1 MKTYNIALLKGDG
14 IGVEVV
20 DEALKVLDSLPKNF
34 ELNYS
39 EYFIGGAGY
48 DNCGDPLPESTLEGC
63 KKSDAILFG
72 AIGGEKW
79 DKLEKH
85 LRPES
90 GLLRLRKNL
99 GVYANVRPIKVYDA
113 LIDASPLKKERIQN
127 SDFVIVRELISG
139 IYFGEPRAKSKNEAY
154 NTMRYTR
161 AEIERIAHFAF
172 DLARTRNK
180 AKKVTCV
187 DKANVLETSV
197 LWREVVSEVA
207 RNYSDVWLEF
217 LYVDNASM
225 QIILR
230 PSAFD
235 VILTEN
241 LFGDILSDEAS
252 VIGGSIGLLAS
263 ASIGELKL
271 NKSSESSGEF
281 GESSA
286 NQNGD
291 FKNISKK
298 IGLFEPI
305 HGSAPDI
312 AGQNLANPLATIIS
326 SAMML
331 EFLGEVD
338 SANKI
343 TKAVNLALD
352 SGLRTKD
359 LNPNDFISCSA
370 MGDLVAQKVR
380 EL

>member
-14 IGVEVV
+14 IGCEVV
-20 DEALKVLDSLPKNF
+20 DEALKVLESLPKDF
-34 ELNYS
+34 ALNYD

-48 DNCGDPLPESTLEGC
+48 DNCGNPLPDETLEGC

-99 GVYANVRPIKVYDA
+99 GVYANLRPIKIYDA
-113 LIDASPLKKERIQN
+113 LIDSSPLKKERIQN

-139 IYFGEPRAKSKNEAY
+139 IYFGEPRFKGENEAY
-154 NTMRYTR
+154 NTMRYSR
-161 AEIERIAHFAF
+161 IEISRIARFAF
-172 DLARTRNK
+172 ELARTRR
-180 AKKVTCV
+180 KKLTCV

-197 LWREVVSEVA
+197 LWREVVNEMAKEFSDIEV
-207 RNYSDVWLEF
+207 DF

-263 ASIGELKL
+263 ASIGEI
-271 NKSSESSGEF
+271 SEGEF
-281 GESSA
+281 SG
-286 NQNGD
+286 
-291 FKNISKK
+291 KK
-298 IGLFEPI
+298 TGLFEPI

-312 AGQNLANPLATIIS
+312 AGQNIANPLATIMS

-331 EFLGEVD
+331 EFLGEKNC
-338 SANKI
+338 AQKI
-343 TKAVNLALD
+343 TNAVNAVLNE
-352 SGLRTKD
+352 GHRTKD
-359 LNPNDFISCSA
+359 LDRDNFISCSK

-380 EL
+380 EMR

>member
-34 ELNYS
+34 ALNYS

-48 DNCGDPLPESTLEGC
+48 DAHGDPLPESTLNGC

-72 AIGGEKW
+72 AIGGAKW

-99 GVYANVRPIKVYDA
+99 GVYANVRPIKIYDA

-139 IYFGEPRAKSKNEAY
+139 IYFGEPRAKSENEAY
-154 NTMRYTR
+154 NTMRYNR
-161 AEIERIAHFAF
+161 IEIERIARFAF
-172 DLARTRNK
+172 DLAKKRNGQ
-180 AKKVTCV
+180 KKVTCV

-207 RNYSDVWLEF
+207 RDYSDVQLEF

-263 ASIGELKL
+263 ASIGELA
-271 NKSSESSGEF
+271 E
-281 GESSA
+281 
-286 NQNGD
+286 NGV
-291 FKNISKK
+291 SKK
-298 IGLFEPI
+298 TGLFEPI

-312 AGQNLANPLATIIS
+312 AGQNIANPLATIIS

-331 EFLGEVD
+331 EFLGEID
-338 SANKI
+338 SAQKI
-343 TKAVNLALD
+343 LKAVNLSLD
-352 SGLRTKD
+352 LGHRTKD
-359 LNPNDFISCSA
+359 LNPNDFITCSA
-370 MGDLVAQKVR
+370 MGDLVAQKVK

>member
-20 DEALKVLDSLPKNF
+20 DEALKVLDSLPKDF
-34 ELNYS
+34 ALNYD

-48 DNCGDPLPESTLEGC
+48 DNRGNPLPDETLQGC

-99 GVYANVRPIKVYDA
+99 GVYANLRPIKIYDA
-113 LIDASPLKKERIQN
+113 LADSSPLKKERIQN

-139 IYFGEPRAKSKNEAY
+139 IYFGEPRFKGENEAY
-154 NTMRYTR
+154 NTMRYSR
-161 AEIERIAHFAF
+161 NEIERIARFAF
-172 DLARTRNK
+172 NLARSRRKSSKNSGK
-180 AKKVTCV
+180 LTCV

-197 LWREVVSEVA
+197 LWREVVNEMA
-207 RNYSDVWLEF
+207 KDFSDVEVDF

-263 ASIGELKL
+263 ASIGEIGCGEI
-271 NKSSESSGEF
+271 SDGEF
-281 GESSA
+281 CG
-286 NQNGD
+286 
-291 FKNISKK
+291 KK
-298 IGLFEPI
+298 TGLFEPI

-312 AGQNLANPLATIIS
+312 AGQNIANPLATIMS

-331 EFLGEVD
+331 EFLGEKK
-338 SANKI
+338 SAQKI
-343 TKAVNLALD
+343 TNAVNTVLNE
-352 SGLRTKD
+352 GHRTKD
-359 LNPNDFISCSA
+359 LDKNHFISCSQ

-380 EL
+380 EIK

>member
-34 ELNYS
+34 ALNYS

-48 DNCGDPLPESTLEGC
+48 DNCGNPLPDETLSGC
-63 KKSDAILFG
+63 KRSDAILFG

-99 GVYANVRPIKVYDA
+99 GVYANVRPIKIYDA
-113 LIDASPLKKERIQN
+113 LLDSSPLKKERIQN

-139 IYFGEPRAKSKNEAY
+139 IYFGEPRAKSDNEAY

-172 DLARTRNK
+172 ELARMRNK
-180 AKKVTCV
+180 QKKVSCV

-197 LWREVVSEVA
+197 LWREVVGEVA
-207 RNYSDVWLEF
+207 KDYNDIALEF

-263 ASIGELKL
+263 ASIGELR
-271 NKSSESSGEF
+271 ESSGE
-281 GESSA
+281 
-286 NQNGD
+286 
-291 FKNISKK
+291 SKK
-298 IGLFEPI
+298 TGLFEPI

-312 AGQNLANPLATIIS
+312 AGQNVANPLATIIS
-326 SAMML
+326 AAMML
-331 EFLGEVD
+331 EFLGEMD
-338 SANKI
+338 SAQKI
-343 TKAVNLALD
+343 LKAVNLALNL
-352 SGLRTKD
+352 GFRTKD
-359 LNPNDFISCSA
+359 LDKDNFISCSS

>member
-20 DEALKVLDSLPKNF
+20 DEALKVLESLPKDF
-34 ELNYS
+34 ALNYS

-48 DNCGDPLPESTLEGC
+48 DNRGNPLPDETLQGC

-99 GVYANVRPIKVYDA
+99 GVYANLRPIKIYDA
-113 LIDASPLKKERIQN
+113 LADASPLKKERIQN

-139 IYFGEPRAKSKNEAY
+139 IYFGEPRFKGENEAY
-154 NTMRYTR
+154 NTMRYSR
-161 AEIERIAHFAF
+161 VEISRIARFAF
-172 DLARTRNK
+172 ELARTRR
-180 AKKVTCV
+180 KKLTCV

-197 LWREVVSEVA
+197 LWREVVNEMAKEFSDIEV
-207 RNYSDVWLEF
+207 DF

-263 ASIGELKL
+263 ASIGEIID
-271 NKSSESSGEF
+271 GEF
-281 GESSA
+281 RG
-286 NQNGD
+286 
-291 FKNISKK
+291 KK
-298 IGLFEPI
+298 TGLFEPI

-312 AGQNLANPLATIIS
+312 AGQNIANPLATIMS

-331 EFLGEVD
+331 EFLGEKNC
-338 SANKI
+338 AQKI
-343 TKAVNLALD
+343 TNAVNAVLNE
-352 SGLRTKD
+352 GHRTKD
-359 LNPNDFISCSA
+359 LDRDNFISCSK

-380 EL
+380 EI

>member
-20 DEALKVLDSLPKNF
+20 NEALKVLDSLPKDF
-34 ELNYS
+34 ALNYD

-48 DNCGDPLPESTLEGC
+48 DNCGNPLPDITLEGC
-63 KKSDAILFG
+63 KKSDAVLFG

-99 GVYANVRPIKVYDA
+99 GVYANLRPIKIYDS
-113 LIDASPLKKERIQN
+113 LIDSSPLKKERIQN

-139 IYFGEPRAKSKNEAY
+139 IYFGEPRFKGENEAY
-154 NTMRYTR
+154 NTMRY
-161 AEIERIAHFAF
+161 AKSEIEKIARFAF
-172 DLARTRNK
+172 ELAMTRR
-180 AKKVTCV
+180 KKLTCV
-187 DKANVLETSV
+187 DKANVLEVSV
-197 LWREVVSEVA
+197 LWREVVNEMAKEFSAVEV
-207 RNYSDVWLEF
+207 DF

-263 ASIGELKL
+263 ASIGEI
-271 NKSSESSGEF
+271 NECG
-281 GESSA
+281 G
-286 NQNGD
+286 
-291 FKNISKK
+291 KK
-298 IGLFEPI
+298 TGLFEPI

-312 AGQNLANPLATIIS
+312 AGQNIANPLATIIS

-331 EFLGEVD
+331 EFLGEKN
-338 SANKI
+338 SAQKI
-343 TKAVNLALD
+343 TNAVNAVLNE
-352 SGLRTKD
+352 GHRTKD
-359 LNPNDFISCSA
+359 LNKDNFISCSK
-370 MGDLVAQKVR
+370 MGDLVAQKVKEMR
-380 EL
+380 

>member
-20 DEALKVLDSLPKNF
+20 DEALKVLESLPKDF
-34 ELNYS
+34 ALNYS

-48 DNCGDPLPESTLEGC
+48 DAKGNPLPDETLQGC

-99 GVYANVRPIKVYDA
+99 GVYANLRPIKIYDA
-113 LIDASPLKKERIQN
+113 LIDSSPLKKERIQN

-139 IYFGEPRAKSKNEAY
+139 IYFGEPRFKGENEAY
-154 NTMRYTR
+154 NTMRYSSN
-161 AEIERIAHFAF
+161 EIERIARFAF
-172 DLARTRNK
+172 NLARSRR
-180 AKKVTCV
+180 KKLTCV

-197 LWREVVSEVA
+197 LWREVVNEMAKEFSDIEV
-207 RNYSDVWLEF
+207 DF

-263 ASIGELKL
+263 ASIGEIT
-271 NKSSESSGEF
+271 EGEF
-281 GESSA
+281 SG
-286 NQNGD
+286 
-291 FKNISKK
+291 KK
-298 IGLFEPI
+298 TGLFEPI

-312 AGQNLANPLATIIS
+312 AGQNIANPLATIIS

-331 EFLGEVD
+331 EFLSESE
-338 SANKI
+338 SAQKI
-343 TKAVNLALD
+343 TNAVNAVLNE
-352 SGLRTKD
+352 GHRTKD
-359 LNPNDFISCSA
+359 LDKEHFISCSK

-380 EL
+380 EMR

>member
-20 DEALKVLDSLPKNF
+20 DEALKVLDSLPKDF
-34 ELNYS
+34 ALHYD

-48 DNCGDPLPESTLEGC
+48 DNCGNPLPEETLEGC

-99 GVYANVRPIKVYDA
+99 GVYANLRPIKIYDS
-113 LIDASPLKKERIQN
+113 LMDASPLKKERIQN

-139 IYFGEPRAKSKNEAY
+139 IYFGEPRFKGESEAY
-154 NTMRYTR
+154 NTMRYSR
-161 AEIERIAHFAF
+161 SEISRIARFAF
-172 DLARTRNK
+172 DLARSRR
-180 AKKVTCV
+180 KKLTCV

-197 LWREVVSEVA
+197 LWREVVNEVA
-207 RNYSDVWLEF
+207 KDFSDIEVDF

-235 VILTEN
+235 VVLTEN

-263 ASIGELKL
+263 ASIGEIVD
-271 NKSSESSGEF
+271 GEF
-281 GESSA
+281 SG
-286 NQNGD
+286 
-291 FKNISKK
+291 KK
-298 IGLFEPI
+298 TGLFEPI

-312 AGQNLANPLATIIS
+312 AGQNIANPLATIIS

-331 EFLGEVD
+331 DFLGEGE
-338 SANKI
+338 STQKI
-343 TKAVNLALD
+343 TNAVNAVLNE
-352 SGLRTKD
+352 GHRTKD
-359 LNPNDFISCSA
+359 LDKNHFISCSK

-380 EL
+380 EMR

>member
-20 DEALKVLDSLPKNF
+20 DEALKVLESLPKDF
-34 ELNYS
+34 ALNYD

-48 DNCGDPLPESTLEGC
+48 DAKGNPLPNETLDGC

-99 GVYANVRPIKVYDA
+99 GVYVNLRPIKIYDA
-113 LIDASPLKKERIQN
+113 LADASPLKKERIQN

-139 IYFGEPRAKSKNEAY
+139 IYFGEPRFKGENEAY
-154 NTMRYTR
+154 NTMRYSR
-161 AEIERIAHFAF
+161 NEISQIARFAF
-172 DLARTRNK
+172 ELARTRR
-180 AKKVTCV
+180 KKLTCV

-197 LWREVVSEVA
+197 LWREVVNEMAKEFSDIEV
-207 RNYSDVWLEF
+207 DF

-263 ASIGELKL
+263 ASIGEII
-271 NKSSESSGEF
+271 EGEF
-281 GESSA
+281 SG
-286 NQNGD
+286 
-291 FKNISKK
+291 KK
-298 IGLFEPI
+298 TGLFEPI

-312 AGQNLANPLATIIS
+312 AGQNIANPMAAIMS

-331 EFLGEVD
+331 EFLGEKNC
-338 SANKI
+338 AQKI
-343 TKAVNLALD
+343 TNAVNAVLNE
-352 SGLRTKD
+352 GHRTKD
-359 LNPNDFISCSA
+359 LDKDNFISCSK
-370 MGDLVAQKVR
+370 MGDLVAQIVR
-380 EL
+380 EMK

>member
-20 DEALKVLDSLPKNF
+20 DEALKVLESLPKDF
-34 ELNYS
+34 ALSYD

-48 DNCGDPLPESTLEGC
+48 DNRGNPLPDETLEGC

-99 GVYANVRPIKVYDA
+99 GVYANLRPIKIYDA
-113 LIDASPLKKERIQN
+113 LADSSPLKKERIQN

-139 IYFGEPRAKSKNEAY
+139 IYFGEPRFKGENEAY
-154 NTMRYTR
+154 NTMRYSR
-161 AEIERIAHFAF
+161 SEIERIARFAF
-172 DLARTRNK
+172 ELARTRR
-180 AKKVTCV
+180 KKLTCV

-197 LWREVVSEVA
+197 LWREVVNEMAKEFSDIEV
-207 RNYSDVWLEF
+207 DF

-263 ASIGELKL
+263 ASIGEII
-271 NKSSESSGEF
+271 EGEF
-281 GESSA
+281 SG
-286 NQNGD
+286 
-291 FKNISKK
+291 KK
-298 IGLFEPI
+298 TGLFEPI

-312 AGQNLANPLATIIS
+312 AGQNIANPLATIMS

-331 EFLGEVD
+331 EFLGEKNC
-338 SANKI
+338 AQKI
-343 TKAVNLALD
+343 TNAVNVVLNE
-352 SGLRTKD
+352 GHRTKD
-359 LNPNDFISCSA
+359 LDKDNFISCSK

-380 EL
+380 EMK

>member
-14 IGVEVV
+14 IGCEVV
-20 DEALKVLDSLPKNF
+20 DEALKVLDSLPKDF
-34 ELNYS
+34 ALNYD

-48 DNCGDPLPESTLEGC
+48 DAKGNPLPDETLQGC

-99 GVYANVRPIKVYDA
+99 GVYANLRPIKIYDA
-113 LIDASPLKKERIQN
+113 LIDSSPLKKERIQN

-139 IYFGEPRAKSKNEAY
+139 IYFGEPRGKSESEAY
-154 NTMRYTR
+154 NTMRYSRT
-161 AEIERIAHFAF
+161 EIERIARFAF
-172 DLARTRNK
+172 DLARSRRKSSKNGGK
-180 AKKVTCV
+180 LTCV

-197 LWREVVSEVA
+197 LWREVVNEVA
-207 RNYSDVWLEF
+207 KDFSDIEVDF

-235 VILTEN
+235 VVLTEN

-263 ASIGELKL
+263 ASIGEIA
-271 NKSSESSGEF
+271 EGEF
-281 GESSA
+281 SG
-286 NQNGD
+286 
-291 FKNISKK
+291 KK
-298 IGLFEPI
+298 TGLFEPI

-312 AGQNLANPLATIIS
+312 AGQNIANPLATILS

-331 EFLGEVD
+331 EFLGESD
-338 SANKI
+338 CAQKI
-343 TKAVNLALD
+343 TNAVNAVLNE
-352 SGLRTKD
+352 GHRTKD
-359 LNPNDFISCSA
+359 LDKNYFISCSQ

-380 EL
+380 EI

>member
-34 ELNYS
+34 ALNYD

-48 DNCGDPLPESTLEGC
+48 DAKGNPLPDETLQGC

-99 GVYANVRPIKVYDA
+99 GVYANLRPIKIYDA
-113 LIDASPLKKERIQN
+113 LIDSSPLKKERIQN

-139 IYFGEPRAKSKNEAY
+139 IYFGEPRFKGESEAY
-154 NTMRYTR
+154 NTMRYSRT
-161 AEIERIAHFAF
+161 EIERIARFAF
-172 DLARTRNK
+172 DLARSRR
-180 AKKVTCV
+180 KKLTCV

-197 LWREVVSEVA
+197 LWREVVNEVA
-207 RNYSDVWLEF
+207 KDFSDIWVDF

-263 ASIGELKL
+263 ASIGEIAD
-271 NKSSESSGEF
+271 GEF
-281 GESSA
+281 SG
-286 NQNGD
+286 
-291 FKNISKK
+291 KK
-298 IGLFEPI
+298 TGLFEPI

-312 AGQNLANPLATIIS
+312 AGQNIANPLATIIS
-326 SAMML
+326 SAMMMD
-331 EFLGEVD
+331 FLGESE
-338 SANKI
+338 SAQKI
-343 TKAVNLALD
+343 TNAVNAVLNE
-352 SGLRTKD
+352 GHRTKD
-359 LNPNDFISCSA
+359 LDKNHFISCSQ

-380 EL
+380 EMR

>member
-1 MKTYNIALLKGDG
+1 MKTYNIAVLKGDG
-14 IGVEVV
+14 IGTEIVN
-20 DEALKVLDSLPKNF
+20 EALKVLDSLPKNF
-34 ELNYS
+34 TLNYN

-48 DNCGDPLPESTLEGC
+48 ETKGNPLPDETLEGC

-99 GVYANVRPIKVYDA
+99 GVYANVRPIKIYDS
-113 LIDASPLKKERIQN
+113 LLDASPLKKKRIQN

-139 IYFGEPRAKSKNEAY
+139 IYFGEPRGKSESEAY

-161 AEIERIAHFAF
+161 SEIERIARFAF
-172 DLARTRNK
+172 ELARTR
-180 AKKVTCV
+180 KKRLTCV

-197 LWREVVSEVA
+197 LWREVVNEVA
-207 RNYSDVWLEF
+207 KDFSDIEVDF

-230 PSAFD
+230 PSYFD
-235 VILTEN
+235 VVLTEN

-263 ASIGELKL
+263 ASIGEID
-271 NKSSESSGEF
+271 EGAFSG
-281 GESSA
+281 
-286 NQNGD
+286 
-291 FKNISKK
+291 KK
-298 IGLFEPI
+298 TGLFEPI

-312 AGQNLANPLATIIS
+312 AGQNIANPLATIIS
-326 SAMML
+326 SAMMMD
-331 EFLGEVD
+331 FLGESE
-338 SANKI
+338 SAQKI
-343 TKAVNLALD
+343 TNAVNAVLNE
-352 SGLRTKD
+352 GHRTKD
-359 LNPNDFISCSA
+359 LDRDNFITCSK

-380 EL
+380 EMR

>member
-20 DEALKVLDSLPKNF
+20 DEALKVLESLPKDF
-34 ELNYS
+34 ALNYN

-48 DNCGDPLPESTLEGC
+48 DAKGNPLPDETLQGC

-99 GVYANVRPIKVYDA
+99 GVYANLRPIKIYDA
-113 LIDASPLKKERIQN
+113 LADASPLKKERIQN

-139 IYFGEPRAKSKNEAY
+139 IYFGEPRFKGENEAY
-154 NTMRYTR
+154 NTMRYSSN
-161 AEIERIAHFAF
+161 EISRIARFAF
-172 DLARTRNK
+172 ELARTRR
-180 AKKVTCV
+180 KKLTCV

-197 LWREVVSEVA
+197 LWREVVSEMA
-207 RNYSDVWLEF
+207 KEFSDIEVDF

-263 ASIGELKL
+263 ASIGEI
-271 NKSSESSGEF
+271 SEGEF
-281 GESSA
+281 SG
-286 NQNGD
+286 
-291 FKNISKK
+291 KK
-298 IGLFEPI
+298 TGLFEPI

-312 AGQNLANPLATIIS
+312 AGQNIANPLATIMS

-331 EFLGEVD
+331 EFLGEKNC
-338 SANKI
+338 AQKI
-343 TKAVNLALD
+343 TNAVNAVLNE
-352 SGLRTKD
+352 GHRTKD
-359 LNPNDFISCSA
+359 LDKEHFISCSK
-370 MGDLVAQKVR
+370 MGDLVAQIVR
-380 EL
+380 EMK

>member
-20 DEALKVLDSLPKNF
+20 DEALKVLESLPKDF
-34 ELNYS
+34 ALNYD

-48 DNCGDPLPESTLEGC
+48 DNCRNPLPDETLQGC

-99 GVYANVRPIKVYDA
+99 GVYANLRPIKIYDA
-113 LIDASPLKKERIQN
+113 LADASPLKKERIQN

-139 IYFGEPRAKSKNEAY
+139 IYFGEPRFKGENEAY
-154 NTMRYTR
+154 NTMRYSR
-161 AEIERIAHFAF
+161 SEIKRIARFAF
-172 DLARTRNK
+172 ELARTRR
-180 AKKVTCV
+180 KKLTCV

-197 LWREVVSEVA
+197 LWREVVNEMAKEFSDIEV
-207 RNYSDVWLEF
+207 DF

-225 QIILR
+225 QIILC

-263 ASIGELKL
+263 ASIGEIT
-271 NKSSESSGEF
+271 EGEF
-281 GESSA
+281 SG
-286 NQNGD
+286 
-291 FKNISKK
+291 KK
-298 IGLFEPI
+298 TGLFEPI

-312 AGQNLANPLATIIS
+312 AGQNIANPLATIMS

-331 EFLGEVD
+331 EFLGEKNC
-338 SANKI
+338 AQKI
-343 TKAVNLALD
+343 TNAVNATLNE
-352 SGLRTKD
+352 GHRTKD
-359 LNPNDFISCSA
+359 LDKDNFISCSK

-380 EL
+380 EMK

>member
-20 DEALKVLDSLPKNF
+20 DEALKVLESLPKDF
-34 ELNYS
+34 ALNYD

-48 DNCGDPLPESTLEGC
+48 ETKGNPLPDETLQGC

-99 GVYANVRPIKVYDA
+99 GVYANLRPIKIYDA
-113 LIDASPLKKERIQN
+113 LADASPLKKERIQN

-139 IYFGEPRAKSKNEAY
+139 IYFGEPRFKGESEAY
-154 NTMRYTR
+154 NTMRYSR
-161 AEIERIAHFAF
+161 VEISRIARFAF
-172 DLARTRNK
+172 ELARTRR
-180 AKKVTCV
+180 KKLTCV

-197 LWREVVSEVA
+197 LWREVVNEMAKEFSDIEV
-207 RNYSDVWLEF
+207 DF

-263 ASIGELKL
+263 ASIGEIT
-271 NKSSESSGEF
+271 EGEF
-281 GESSA
+281 RG
-286 NQNGD
+286 
-291 FKNISKK
+291 KK
-298 IGLFEPI
+298 TGLFEPI

-312 AGQNLANPLATIIS
+312 AGQNIANPLATIMS

-331 EFLGEVD
+331 EFLGEKNC
-338 SANKI
+338 AQKI
-343 TKAVNLALD
+343 TNAVNAVLNE
-352 SGLRTKD
+352 GHRTKD
-359 LNPNDFISCSA
+359 LDKNNFISCSK
-370 MGDLVAQKVR
+370 MGDLVAQIVR
-380 EL
+380 EMK

>member
-34 ELNYS
+34 ALNYS

-48 DNCGDPLPESTLEGC
+48 DNCGNPLPDETLSGC
-63 KKSDAILFG
+63 KRSDAILFG

-99 GVYANVRPIKVYDA
+99 GVYANVRPITIYDA
-113 LIDASPLKKERIQN
+113 LLDSSPLKKERIQN

-139 IYFGEPRAKSKNEAY
+139 IYFGEPRAKSDNEAY

-161 AEIERIAHFAF
+161 TEIERIAHFAF
-172 DLARTRNK
+172 ELARMRNK
-180 AKKVTCV
+180 QKKVSCV

-197 LWREVVSEVA
+197 LWREVVGEVA
-207 RNYSDVWLEF
+207 KDYNDIALEF

-263 ASIGELKL
+263 ASIGELR
-271 NKSSESSGEF
+271 ESSGE
-281 GESSA
+281 
-286 NQNGD
+286 
-291 FKNISKK
+291 SKK
-298 IGLFEPI
+298 TGLFEPI

-312 AGQNLANPLATIIS
+312 AGQNVANPLATIIS
-326 SAMML
+326 AAMML
-331 EFLGEVD
+331 EFLGEMD

-343 TKAVNLALD
+343 TKAVNLALNL
-352 SGLRTKD
+352 GFRTKD
-359 LNPNDFISCSA
+359 LDKDNFISCSS

>member
-20 DEALKVLDSLPKNF
+20 DEALKVLESLPKDF
-34 ELNYS
+34 ALNYS

-48 DNCGDPLPESTLEGC
+48 DNRGNPLPDETLEGC

-99 GVYANVRPIKVYDA
+99 GVYANLRPIKIYDA
-113 LIDASPLKKERIQN
+113 LIDSSPLKKERIQN

-139 IYFGEPRAKSKNEAY
+139 IYFGEPRFKGENEAY
-154 NTMRYTR
+154 NTMRYSR
-161 AEIERIAHFAF
+161 IEISRIARFAF
-172 DLARTRNK
+172 NLARNRR
-180 AKKVTCV
+180 KKLTCV

-197 LWREVVSEVA
+197 LWREVVNEMAKEFSDIEV
-207 RNYSDVWLEF
+207 DF

-263 ASIGELKL
+263 ASIGEIID
-271 NKSSESSGEF
+271 GEF
-281 GESSA
+281 SG
-286 NQNGD
+286 
-291 FKNISKK
+291 KK
-298 IGLFEPI
+298 TGLFEPI

-312 AGQNLANPLATIIS
+312 AGQNIANPLATIMS

-331 EFLGEVD
+331 EFLGEKKC
-338 SANKI
+338 AQKI
-343 TKAVNLALD
+343 TNAVNAVLNE
-352 SGLRTKD
+352 GHRTKD
-359 LNPNDFISCSA
+359 LDKDNFISCSK

-380 EL
+380 EMK

>member
-1 MKTYNIALLKGDG
+1 MKSYNIALLKGDG

-20 DEALKVLDSLPKNF
+20 NEALKVLDSLPKDF
-34 ELNYS
+34 ALNYD
-39 EYFIGGAGY
+39 EFFIGGAGY
-48 DNCGDPLPESTLEGC
+48 DNRGNPLPDETLQGC

-99 GVYANVRPIKVYDA
+99 GVYANLRPIKIYDS
-113 LIDASPLKKERIQN
+113 LMDASPLKKERIQN

-139 IYFGEPRAKSKNEAY
+139 IYFGEPRGKSESEAY

-161 AEIERIAHFAF
+161 SEIERIARFAF
-172 DLARTRNK
+172 DLARSRR
-180 AKKVTCV
+180 KKLTCV

-197 LWREVVSEVA
+197 LWREVVNEVA
-207 RNYSDVWLEF
+207 KDFSDIEVDF

-235 VILTEN
+235 VVLTEN

-263 ASIGELKL
+263 ASIGEI
-271 NKSSESSGEF
+271 SEGEF
-281 GESSA
+281 KG
-286 NQNGD
+286 
-291 FKNISKK
+291 KK
-298 IGLFEPI
+298 TGLFEPI

-312 AGQNLANPLATIIS
+312 AGQNIANPLATIIS

-331 EFLGEVD
+331 DFLGECD
-338 SANKI
+338 SAQKI
-343 TKAVNLALD
+343 TNAVNAVLNE
-352 SGLRTKD
+352 GHRTKD
-359 LNPNDFISCSA
+359 LDKENFISCSQ
-370 MGDLVAQKVR
+370 MGDLVAQKVQKM
-380 EL
+380 

>member
-20 DEALKVLDSLPKNF
+20 DEALKVLESLPKDF
-34 ELNYS
+34 ALNYD

-48 DNCGDPLPESTLEGC
+48 DAKGNPLPDETLQGC

-99 GVYANVRPIKVYDA
+99 GVYANLRPIKIYDA
-113 LIDASPLKKERIQN
+113 LIDSSPLKKERIQN

-139 IYFGEPRAKSKNEAY
+139 IYFGEPRFKGENEAY
-154 NTMRYTR
+154 NTMRYSR
-161 AEIERIAHFAF
+161 SEIKRIARFAF
-172 DLARTRNK
+172 ELARIRR
-180 AKKVTCV
+180 KKLTCV

-197 LWREVVSEVA
+197 LWREVVSEIA
-207 RNYSDVWLEF
+207 KEFSDIEVDF

-263 ASIGELKL
+263 ASIGEIV
-271 NKSSESSGEF
+271 EGEF
-281 GESSA
+281 SG
-286 NQNGD
+286 
-291 FKNISKK
+291 KK
-298 IGLFEPI
+298 TGLFEPI

-312 AGQNLANPLATIIS
+312 AGQNIANPLATIMS

-331 EFLGEVD
+331 EFLGEKN
-338 SANKI
+338 SAQKI
-343 TKAVNLALD
+343 TNAVNATLNE
-352 SGLRTKD
+352 GHRTKD
-359 LNPNDFISCSA
+359 LDKNHFISCSK

-380 EL
+380 EIR

>member
-14 IGVEVV
+14 IGVEVI
-20 DEALKVLDSLPKNF
+20 DEALKVLDLLPKDF
-34 ELNYS
+34 KLQYEP
-39 EYFIGGAGY
+39 YFIGGAGY
-48 DNCGDPLPESTLEGC
+48 DNCGDPLPNETLEGC

-79 DKLEKH
+79 DKLEKAM
-85 LRPES
+85 RPES

-99 GVYANVRPIKVYDA
+99 GVYANLRPIKIYDA
-113 LIDASPLKKERIQN
+113 LLDASPLKKERIQN
-127 SDFVIVRELISG
+127 SDFIIVRELISG
-139 IYFGEPRAKSKNEAY
+139 IYFGEPRAKTENEAY
-154 NTMRYTR
+154 NTMRYSRT
-161 AEIERIAHFAF
+161 EIERIARFAF
-172 DLARTRNK
+172 ELARTR
-180 AKKVTCV
+180 KKKLTCV

-197 LWREVVSEVA
+197 LWREVVSEMA
-207 RNYSDVWLEF
+207 KDFSDIELDF

-263 ASIGELKL
+263 ASIGELD
-271 NKSSESSGEF
+271 G
-281 GESSA
+281 
-286 NQNGD
+286 
-291 FKNISKK
+291 KK
-298 IGLFEPI
+298 TGLFEPI

-312 AGQNLANPLATIIS
+312 AGQNIANPLATIIS

-331 EFLGEVD
+331 DFLGEAK
-338 SANKI
+338 SAQKI
-343 TKAVNLALD
+343 IKAVNAVLNE
-352 SGLRTKD
+352 GYRTKD
-359 LNPNDFISCSA
+359 LDKDNFVTCSK
-370 MGDLVAQKVR
+370 MGDLVVQKVR

>member
-20 DEALKVLDSLPKNF
+20 DEALKVLESLPKDF
-34 ELNYS
+34 ALNYD

-48 DNCGDPLPESTLEGC
+48 DAKGNPLPDETLEGC

-99 GVYANVRPIKVYDA
+99 GVYANLRPIKIYDA
-113 LIDASPLKKERIQN
+113 LIDSSPLKKERIQN

-139 IYFGEPRAKSKNEAY
+139 IYFGEPRFKGESEAY
-154 NTMRYTR
+154 NTMRYSSN
-161 AEIERIAHFAF
+161 EIARIARFAF
-172 DLARTRNK
+172 ELARTRR
-180 AKKVTCV
+180 KKLTCV

-197 LWREVVSEVA
+197 LWREVVNEMAKEFSDIEV
-207 RNYSDVWLEF
+207 DF

-263 ASIGELKL
+263 ASIGEI
-271 NKSSESSGEF
+271 SEGEF
-281 GESSA
+281 SG
-286 NQNGD
+286 
-291 FKNISKK
+291 KK
-298 IGLFEPI
+298 TGLFEPI

-312 AGQNLANPLATIIS
+312 AGQNIANPLATIMS

-331 EFLGEVD
+331 EFLGEKK
-338 SANKI
+338 SAQKI
-343 TKAVNLALD
+343 TNAVNAVLNE
-352 SGLRTKD
+352 GHRTKD
-359 LNPNDFISCSA
+359 LDKDNFISCSK

-380 EL
+380 EMR

>member
-20 DEALKVLDSLPKNF
+20 DEALKVLESLPKDF
-34 ELNYS
+34 ALNYD

-48 DNCGDPLPESTLEGC
+48 DAKGNPLPDETLQGC

-99 GVYANVRPIKVYDA
+99 GVYANLRPIKIYDA
-113 LIDASPLKKERIQN
+113 LIDSSPLKKERIQN

-139 IYFGEPRAKSKNEAY
+139 IYFGEPRFKGENEAY
-154 NTMRYTR
+154 NTMRYSR
-161 AEIERIAHFAF
+161 IEISRIARFAF
-172 DLARTRNK
+172 ELARTRR
-180 AKKVTCV
+180 KKLTCV

-197 LWREVVSEVA
+197 LWREVVNEMAKEFSDIEV
-207 RNYSDVWLEF
+207 DF

-263 ASIGELKL
+263 ASIGEIID
-271 NKSSESSGEF
+271 GEF
-281 GESSA
+281 CG
-286 NQNGD
+286 
-291 FKNISKK
+291 KK
-298 IGLFEPI
+298 TGLFEPI

-312 AGQNLANPLATIIS
+312 AGQNIANPLATIMS

-331 EFLGEVD
+331 EFLGEKNC
-338 SANKI
+338 AQKI
-343 TKAVNLALD
+343 TNAVNAVLNE
-352 SGLRTKD
+352 GHRTKD
-359 LNPNDFISCSA
+359 LDKDNFISCSK

-380 EL
+380 EMK